1 MNRKEEIIIT
11 FARLVRERGYAAV
24 SMRDLAASI
33 GVKAASLYNHIPSKQ
48 AMLKEIILRL
58 ATEFT
63 THVEDVSTENS
74 SVQEKLEKIIYHH
87 IDISVDRPYQVAAL
101 NNDWYHLEEEA
112 KEKFKEMRFFY
123 ETKLREII
131 SIGIE
136 KEELKKS
143 SPDIILFTILSTL
156 RTLHLWVKKKEISTK
171 EELKRELTEL
181 LLRGVINE

>member
-48 AMLKEIILRL
+48 AMLEEIILRL

-63 THVEDVSTENS
+63 SHVEDVSIENLTA
-74 SVQEKLEKIIYHH
+74 QEKLEKIIYHH

-101 NNDWYHLEEEA
+101 NNDWYHLEEDA
-112 KEKFKEMRFFY
+112 KEKFKQMRLYY
-123 ETKLREII
+123 ETKLRGII
-131 SIGIE
+131 ILGID
-136 KEELKKS
+136 KKELKNS

-171 EELKRELTEL
+171 EELKKELTEL
-181 LLRGVINE
+181 LLRGVIMS